1 MATIGYIRV
10 STLTKIS
17 IYSVMLLLV
26 QIVTAFLRTV
36 SVARLQTAPA

>member
-10 STLTKIS
+10 STIDQIS
-17 IYSVMLLLV
+17 IYSVMRLLV
-26 QIVTAFLRTV
+26 QIVTAFLKTV